1 MTERE
6 LGDLLRRH
14 ASAHGV
20 PGAVAGLVEDG
31 DVTLACFGVSD
42 SRTGEPVTEASRFG
56 VGSLTK
62 SMCATVV
69 VRLAD
74 EGRLALADRVADHV
88 PELRGAAW
96 AERATV
102 HDLLA
107 NRSGIPLRSRLEF
120 DLMSHETAGDGV
132 LSRLAATIA
141 AEEPTAVAW
150 SYSNAAWSLVG
161 RIIETVT
168 GRAWEDALRT
178 HLLGPAGMRDAAF
191 CTGPGPTARVS
202 GHERAPGG
210 HVPVEPLVA
219 RAYGPAGT
227 SLVSTASDLVR
238 FASLHLADAALARM
252 REPQPSPAIH
262 AWFDTWCL
270 GWARFDWA
278 GGAVWG
284 WDSVLPGERAALRL
298 LPQRDAV
305 AVVMTNCDAG
315 RALCRSVL
323 RELAQARFDMAPP
336 PLRLEATP
344 GSAGELSRYAGVYG
358 WPDRRV
364 EVRAERAH
372 LVVSSEDGDAEARP
386 VDRGIFV
393 VDPADPDT
401 PTITFG
407 GFDAAGR
414 PNALYLMLW
423 GLPRLDG

>member
-1 MTERE
+1 MTERK
-6 LGDLLRRH
+6 LGDILRRH
-14 ASAHGV
+14 ASEHGA
-20 PGAVAGLVEDG
+20 PGAVAGVMEDG
-31 DVTLACFGVSD
+31 VVTVTCFGVAD

-56 VGSLTK
+56 VGSLSK

-69 VRLAD
+69 VKLAD
-74 EGRLALADRVADHV
+74 EGRLALTDPVADHV
-88 PELRGAAW
+88 PELRGAEW

-120 DLMSHETAGDGV
+120 DLVSHDGNGDSA

-141 AEEPTAVAW
+141 AEEPTDVAW

-168 GRAWEDALRT
+168 GSAWEDAVRT
-178 HLLGPAGMRDAAF
+178 LLLGPAGMRDTAV
-191 CTGPGPTARVS
+191 CTGPGTTARVS
-202 GHERAPGG
+202 GHERGPGG
-210 HVPVEPLVA
+210 HVPIEPLVA
-219 RAYGPAGT
+219 RSYGPAGT
-227 SLVSTASDLVR
+227 SLVSTASDLLH
-238 FASLHLADAALARM
+238 FASLHLTDTALARM
-252 REPQPSPAIH
+252 REPQPSPAIYS
-262 AWFDTWCL
+262 WFDAWCL

-298 LPQRDAV
+298 LPQRDAAV
-305 AVVMTNCDAG
+305 VVMTNCDAG

-336 PLRLEATP
+336 PLRLEARP

-364 EVRAERAH
+364 RVRSERSH
-372 LVVSSEDGDAEARP
+372 LVVTTEDGDAEACP
-386 VDRGIFV
+386 IDPSTFV
-393 VDPADPDT
+393 VDPADPDA
-401 PTITFG
+401 PTMTFG
-407 GFDAAGR
+407 AFDAAGR
-414 PNALYLMLW
+414 PNVLYLMLW
-423 GLPRLDG
+423 GLPRCDG